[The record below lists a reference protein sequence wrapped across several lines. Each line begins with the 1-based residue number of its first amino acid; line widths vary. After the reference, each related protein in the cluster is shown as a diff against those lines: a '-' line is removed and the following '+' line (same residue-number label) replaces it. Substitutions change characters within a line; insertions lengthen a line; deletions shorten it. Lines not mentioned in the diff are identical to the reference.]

1 MKLKNIKISNYRCFK
16 KAEIDFDDHI
26 TLVVGK
32 NGAGKT
38 AILDTIAVSV
48 STFLLGIDGGVSRSI
63 LKEDARYE
71 FHNLNGTIDPQH
83 QFPVIIETMG
93 DCLNRSDIKW
103 TRSLNSESG
112 KTTVKDAGEL
122 TGLAK
127 KAQNQIMTG
136 DKSLVLPLI
145 SYYGTGRL
153 YAQKK
158 EKRNLKSLTE
168 FKRQV
173 GYVDC
178 MAAESN
184 EKLMLNWFQ
193 MQTLKSLQEQQ
204 KTGMLERPLLLKTV
218 EKAICRSFERISDA
232 RNTSLFFEL
241 DTHRLV
247 LEFESAD
254 GSAQKFAMDEMS
266 DGYKNTLSMIGDI
279 AYRMAVL
286 NPTLGD
292 QVLEK
297 TPGVVLID
305 EIDLHLHPQWQQTIL
320 SDLHASLCAYC
331 MKKIAAPSVMRIEH
345 CRPRHPGNE
354 QEHDKKATLDFK
366 WMLGVCY
373 GNSIVRGVKPE
384 DKTCDAHRGNTE
396 LTVNPFDEMSVR
408 KIKYK
413 ADGRIYSDDVDINKD
428 VTETLNLN
436 CQALSLPQTR
446 KNVLMA
452 EKNRIMRKCRGKSQ
466 DTFMRELERTYA
478 SLMQERNLTPYCG
491 IIISWLERKLKI
503 S

>member
-1 MKLKNIKISNYRCFK
+1 MKLKNMKLKNYRCFK
-16 KAEIDFDDHI
+16 TAALDFDKHI
-26 TLVVGK
+26 TLIVGK

-38 AILDTIAVSV
+38 TILDAIAVSV
-48 STFLLGIDGGVSRSI
+48 STFLLAIDGGVSRSI

-71 FHNLNGTIDPQH
+71 FHDLNGTIDPQH
-83 QFPVIIETMG
+83 QFPVSIESTG
-93 DCLNRSDIKW
+93 DCLNQQNVKW
-103 TRSLNSESG
+103 IRSLNSESG
-112 KTTVKDAGEL
+112 KTTIKDAGKL

-136 DKSLVLPLI
+136 DKYLILPLI

-193 MQTLKSLQEQQ
+193 IQTLKSLQEQQ
-204 KTGMLERPLLLKTV
+204 RTGILNRPLLLKTV
-218 EKAICRSFERISDA
+218 EKAICRSFERISGA
-232 RNTSLFFEL
+232 RNASLIFNL

-247 LEFESAD
+247 LEFETAD
-254 GSAQKFAMDEMS
+254 GNAQKFAMDEMS

-320 SDLHASLCAYC
+320 NDLHAIFPEVQFIVSSHAPAVINSVPREQIRILDHGEIYMPAAQTYGRDANSILREVMNVSERPADIKQRMDLFYAYMDENNC
-331 MKKIAAPSVMRIEH
+331 EEADKVLTEMEAIVGTTDPDIAAARTS
-345 CRPRHPGNE
+345 
-354 QEHDKKATLDFK
+354 LD
-366 WMLGVCY
+366 
-373 GNSIVRGVKPE
+373 
-384 DKTCDAHRGNTE
+384 
-396 LTVNPFDEMSVR
+396 
-408 KIKYK
+408 
-413 ADGRIYSDDVDINKD
+413 
-428 VTETLNLN
+428 
-436 CQALSLPQTR
+436 
-446 KNVLMA
+446 
-452 EKNRIMRKCRGKSQ
+452 
-466 DTFMRELERTYA
+466 LERI
-478 SLMQERNLTPYCG
+478 LGE
-491 IIISWLERKLKI
+491 
-503 S
+503 

>member
-16 KAEIDFDDHI
+16 ETEIDFDDHI

-38 AILDTIAVSV
+38 AILDAVAVSV
-48 STFLLGIDGGVSRSI
+48 STFLLGIDGGISRSI
-63 LKEDARYE
+63 FKDDARYE
-71 FHNLNGTIDPQH
+71 FHDLNGTIDPQH
-83 QFPVIIETMG
+83 QFPVSIESTG
-93 DCLNRSDIKW
+93 DCLNQQNVKW
-103 TRSLNSESG
+103 IRSLNSESG
-112 KTTVKDAGEL
+112 KTTIKDAGEL

-204 KTGMLERPLLLKTV
+204 KTGILDRPLLLKTV
-218 EKAICRSFERISDA
+218 EKAICRSFERISGA
-232 RNTSLFFEL
+232 RNASLIFDL
-241 DTHRLV
+241 DTHGLV
-247 LEFESAD
+247 LEFETAD
-254 GSAQKFAMDEMS
+254 GNAQKFAMDEMS

-320 SDLHASLCAYC
+320 SDLHAIFPEVQFIVSSCAPAVINSVPREQIRILDHGEIY
-331 MKKIAAPSVMRIEH
+331 MPAAQTYGRDANSILREVMNVSERPADIKQRIDSFYAYMDENNYKEADKVLTEIESIVGTTDPDIAAAR
-345 CRPRHPGNE
+345 
-354 QEHDKKATLDFK
+354 T
-366 WMLGVCY
+366 
-373 GNSIVRGVKPE
+373 
-384 DKTCDAHRGNTE
+384 
-396 LTVNPFDEMSVR
+396 
-408 KIKYK
+408 
-413 ADGRIYSDDVDINKD
+413 
-428 VTETLNLN
+428 
-436 CQALSLPQTR
+436 SL
-446 KNVLMA
+446 
-452 EKNRIMRKCRGKSQ
+452 
-466 DTFMRELERTYA
+466 ELERILWRG
-478 SLMQERNLTPYCG
+478 SINENND
-491 IIISWLERKLKI
+491 
-503 S
+503 

>member
-1 MKLKNIKISNYRCFK
+1 MKLKKLIISNYRCFK
-16 KAEIDFDDHI
+16 KAKIDFDDHI
-26 TLVVGK
+26 TLIVGK

-38 AILDTIAVSV
+38 AILDAVAVSV

-63 LKEDARYE
+63 LKDDARYE
-71 FHNLNGTIDPQH
+71 FHDLNGTIDSQH
-83 QFPVIIETMG
+83 QFPVSIESIG
-93 DCLNRSDIKW
+93 DCLNQQNVKW
-103 TRSLNSESG
+103 IRSLNSESG

-122 TGLAK
+122 TRLAK

-204 KTGMLERPLLLKTV
+204 KTGILDSPLLLKTV
-218 EKAICRSFERISDA
+218 EKAISRSFERISGA
-232 RNTSLFFEL
+232 RNASLIFDL

-254 GSAQKFAMDEMS
+254 GNAQKFAMEEMS

-320 SDLHASLCAYC
+320 TDLHAIFPEVQFIVSSHAPAVINSVPREQIRILDHGEIYMPAAQTYGRDANSILREV
-331 MKKIAAPSVMRIEH
+331 MNVSERPADIKQRMDLFYAHMDENNYEEADKVLTEIEAIVGTTDPDIAAARTS
-345 CRPRHPGNE
+345 
-354 QEHDKKATLDFK
+354 LD
-366 WMLGVCY
+366 
-373 GNSIVRGVKPE
+373 
-384 DKTCDAHRGNTE
+384 
-396 LTVNPFDEMSVR
+396 
-408 KIKYK
+408 
-413 ADGRIYSDDVDINKD
+413 
-428 VTETLNLN
+428 
-436 CQALSLPQTR
+436 
-446 KNVLMA
+446 
-452 EKNRIMRKCRGKSQ
+452 
-466 DTFMRELERTYA
+466 LERI
-478 SLMQERNLTPYCG
+478 LGE
-491 IIISWLERKLKI
+491 
-503 S
+503 

>member
-1 MKLKNIKISNYRCFK
+1 MKLKKIKIFNYRCFK
-16 KAEIDFDDHI
+16 EAEMDFDNHI

-32 NGAGKT
+32 NGVGKT
-38 AILDTIAVSV
+38 AILDAVAVSV

-63 LKEDARYE
+63 LKDDARYE
-71 FHNLNGTIDPQH
+71 FHDLNGTIDPQH
-83 QFPVIIETMG
+83 QFPVSIESTG
-93 DCLNRSDIKW
+93 DCLNQQNVKW
-103 TRSLNSESG
+103 IRSLNSESG
-112 KTTVKDAGEL
+112 KTTIKDAGEL

-158 EKRNLKSLTE
+158 EKKNIKSLTE

-204 KTGMLERPLLLKTV
+204 KTGILDSPLLLKTV
-218 EKAICRSFERISDA
+218 EKAISRSFERISGA
-232 RNTSLFFEL
+232 QNASLIFDL

-254 GSAQKFAMDEMS
+254 GNAQKFAMDEMS

-286 NPTLGD
+286 NPMLGD

-320 SDLHASLCAYC
+320 SDLHAIFPEVQFIVSSHAPAVINSVPREQIRILDHGEIYMPAAQTYGRDANSILREV
-331 MKKIAAPSVMRIEH
+331 MNVSERPADIKQRMDLFYAHMDENNYEEADKVLTEIEAIVGTTDPDIAAARTS
-345 CRPRHPGNE
+345 
-354 QEHDKKATLDFK
+354 LD
-366 WMLGVCY
+366 
-373 GNSIVRGVKPE
+373 
-384 DKTCDAHRGNTE
+384 
-396 LTVNPFDEMSVR
+396 
-408 KIKYK
+408 
-413 ADGRIYSDDVDINKD
+413 
-428 VTETLNLN
+428 
-436 CQALSLPQTR
+436 
-446 KNVLMA
+446 
-452 EKNRIMRKCRGKSQ
+452 
-466 DTFMRELERTYA
+466 LERI
-478 SLMQERNLTPYCG
+478 LGE
-491 IIISWLERKLKI
+491 
-503 S
+503 

>member
-1 MKLKNIKISNYRCFK
+1 MKLKKIKIFNYRCFK
-16 KAEIDFDDHI
+16 EAEMDFDNHI

-32 NGAGKT
+32 NGVGKT
-38 AILDTIAVSV
+38 VILDAVAVSV

-63 LKEDARYE
+63 LKDDARYE
-71 FHNLNGTIDPQH
+71 FHDLNGTIDPQH
-83 QFPVIIETMG
+83 QFPVSIESTG
-93 DCLNRSDIKW
+93 DCLNQQNVKW
-103 TRSLNSESG
+103 IRSLNSESG
-112 KTTVKDAGEL
+112 KTTIKDAGEL

-158 EKRNLKSLTE
+158 EKKNIKSLTE

-204 KTGMLERPLLLKTV
+204 KTGILDSPLLLKTV
-218 EKAICRSFERISDA
+218 EKAISRSFERISGA
-232 RNTSLFFEL
+232 QNASLIFDL

-254 GSAQKFAMDEMS
+254 GNAQKFAMDEMS

-286 NPTLGD
+286 NPMLGD

-320 SDLHASLCAYC
+320 SDLHAIFPEVQFIVSSHAPAVINSVPREQIRILEHGEIYMPAAQTYGRDANSILREV
-331 MKKIAAPSVMRIEH
+331 MNVSERPADIKQRMDLFYAHMDENNYEEADKVLTEIEAIVGTTDPDIAAARTS
-345 CRPRHPGNE
+345 
-354 QEHDKKATLDFK
+354 LD
-366 WMLGVCY
+366 
-373 GNSIVRGVKPE
+373 
-384 DKTCDAHRGNTE
+384 
-396 LTVNPFDEMSVR
+396 
-408 KIKYK
+408 
-413 ADGRIYSDDVDINKD
+413 
-428 VTETLNLN
+428 
-436 CQALSLPQTR
+436 
-446 KNVLMA
+446 
-452 EKNRIMRKCRGKSQ
+452 
-466 DTFMRELERTYA
+466 LERI
-478 SLMQERNLTPYCG
+478 LGE
-491 IIISWLERKLKI
+491 
-503 S
+503 